1 MVFPHNEI
9 VRTNVNTLHKVIL
22 LAAWVG
28 THAAAHAQADLRPG
42 SAPIGAGNL
51 RGGTAYGQDPGAF
64 YRDRG
69 FFIGWGNSP
78 IAPSDRFTD
87 IVGQVGTVWQSSSGL
102 SPYLFTSVELY
113 ASGVSGPL
121 STYAFEPGS
130 ARLNFTFSH
139 LLEGAYT
146 LRFIGRSVDNPDG
159 FWPVNEWAY
168 SFGAVASPAPE
179 ASELALSA
187 IGLAAV
193 VFWSRRRA
201 SRARG

>member
-1 MVFPHNEI
+1 
-9 VRTNVNTLHKVIL
+9 VNTLHKVIL

-28 THAAAHAQADLRPG
+28 MHATVQAQADLRPG

-51 RGGTAYGQDPGAF
+51 RGGATLAQDPGSF

-87 IVGQVGTVWQSSSGL
+87 IVGQVGSVWQSSSGL
-102 SPYLFTSVELY
+102 SPYLFTAVELY
-113 ASGVSGPL
+113 ATGASNPL
-121 STYAFEPGS
+121 STHAFEPGS

-146 LRFIGRSVDNPDG
+146 LRFIGQSVENPDG

-168 SFGAVASPAPE
+168 SFSAVASPAPE
-179 ASELALSA
+179 ASELALSVL
-187 IGLAAV
+187 GLVAAV
-193 VFWSRRRA
+193 AWSHRRRA
-201 SRARG
+201 R

>member
-1 MVFPHNEI
+1 MNAI
-9 VRTNVNTLHKVIL
+9 QKAIL
-22 LAAWVG
+22 LAAWLG
-28 THAAAHAQADLRPG
+28 AHATAHAQADLRPG

-51 RGGTAYGQDPGAF
+51 RGGASYEPDPGSF

-69 FFIGWGNSP
+69 FFIGWGDSP

-87 IVGQVGTVWQSSSGL
+87 IVGQVGSVWQSSSGL
-102 SPYLFTSVELY
+102 SPYLFTAVELY

-121 STYAFEPGS
+121 SSYSFEPGS

-146 LRFIGRSVDNPDG
+146 LRFIGHSVENPDG
-159 FWPVNEWAY
+159 VWPVNEWAY
-168 SFGAVASPAPE
+168 SFSAVASPAPE
-179 ASELALSA
+179 ASRFALSA

-193 VFWSRRRA
+193 AFWIRRNKASRRQA
-201 SRARG
+201 